1 MWATRSLAAA
11 QGTLRERRPRRTQ
24 FDLLMT
30 HVAQHRLYRP
40 RRCLSAESTQPYCLI
55 SQDLTPSLQSV
66 IVLDIIPALLR
77 CGLIWVRQR
86 LVNVSNV
93 CPSPP
98 SQKAPTVFT
107 VSNPAFMKGITRP
120 RHEAGQGVGY
130 LFTQMCIPHICDAL
144 RYGVSVDHAARSQN
158 KGKSMRRLSIEIT
171 PEQHQRLKAIAALSG
186 KTIKEYVLERVLP
199 PPPER
204 ESLSEEEALHQLEA
218 FLKPRIEAAERGE
231 VVTQTVAE
239 IISELKQERHARE
252 V

>member
-1 MWATRSLAAA
+1 
-11 QGTLRERRPRRTQ
+11 
-24 FDLLMT
+24 
-30 HVAQHRLYRP
+30 
-40 RRCLSAESTQPYCLI
+40 
-55 SQDLTPSLQSV
+55 
-66 IVLDIIPALLR
+66 
-77 CGLIWVRQR
+77 
-86 LVNVSNV
+86 
-93 CPSPP
+93 
-98 SQKAPTVFT
+98 
-107 VSNPAFMKGITRP
+107 
-120 RHEAGQGVGY
+120 
-130 LFTQMCIPHICDAL
+130 MCIPHICDAL

-158 KGKSMRRLSIEIT
+158 KGKPMRRLSIEIT